1 MCEHARTAWQ
11 RMPALYTRTYSHQA
25 GDIKYKMPVINE
37 ADAVN
42 YGGKVDNNLKT
53 KPHGENR
60 FAVQRTVTP
69 RVENRYP
76 CVENRYAENI
86 L

>member
-1 MCEHARTAWQ
+1 
-11 RMPALYTRTYSHQA
+11 
-25 GDIKYKMPVINE
+25 MPVINE

-53 KPHGENR
+53 KPRGENR
-60 FAVQRTVTP
+60 FAVRRTVTP

-76 CVENRYAENI
+76 SVENRYAKNI

>member
-1 MCEHARTAWQ
+1 M
-11 RMPALYTRTYSHQA
+11 L
-25 GDIKYKMPVINE
+25 VINE

-53 KPHGENR
+53 KPRGENQ
-60 FAVQRTVTP
+60 FAVRRTITP

-76 CVENRYAENI
+76 RVENRYTENI

>member
-1 MCEHARTAWQ
+1 
-11 RMPALYTRTYSHQA
+11 
-25 GDIKYKMPVINE
+25 MPVINE

-53 KPHGENR
+53 KPRGENR
-60 FAVQRTVTP
+60 FAVRRTVTP
-69 RVENRYP
+69 HVKNQYPRVK
-76 CVENRYAENI
+76 NRYAENI